1 MDERQAAAV
10 EVVKD
15 NLGAFSNDPYQV
27 VNDTVATDT
36 LASRLGVEK
45 GEARQLCRVA
55 VEDHLGGYV
64 ERKAV
69 RGGMRGPLMPK
80 QDVRETWWVDRGKL

>member
-1 MDERQAAAV
+1 VAAAV
-10 EVVKD
+10 EVVK
-15 NLGAFSNDPYQV
+15 NSLGLSNPPYRV

-55 VEDHLGGYV
+55 VEQHLGGYV

-69 RGGMRGPLMPK
+69 SGGLRGPLMPK
-80 QDVRETWWVDRGKL
+80 QDVRETWWVDRDKL